1 MYQKSL
7 LFSALITL
15 GATLDDPRLA
25 KVLDYQSERTS
36 VGHYFFRFE
45 SSDGII
51 REEEGTLLDEN
62 NPESP
67 VIVKGSYSYPDPTGK
82 LYTVRYIA
90 DENGFHPEVP
100 TPVNSPVLITG
111 PRPQVQF
118 IPSTPR
124 PRIRPEITT
133 PTRIQIPIESTTQK
147 TYSDLDDNKLQESIV
162 GLLSNGRGF
171 AAN

>member
-7 LFSALITL
+7 LFSALIAIV
-15 GATLDDPRLA
+15 ATLDDPRAA
-25 KVLDYQSERTS
+25 KIVDYQSERTS
-36 VGHYFFRFE
+36 AGHYFFRFE

-62 NPESP
+62 DPESP
-67 VIVKGSYSYPDPTGK
+67 VVVKGSYTYTDSTGK

-90 DENGFHPEVP
+90 DENGFHPELP
-100 TPVNSPVLITG
+100 TPVNSPVLISG
-111 PRPQVQF
+111 PRPQLQF

-124 PRIRPEITT
+124 PRIRPEVTT
-133 PTRIQIPIESTTQK
+133 PTRIQIPLESTTPK
-147 TYSDLDDNKLQESIV
+147 TYNDLDNKLQESIV

-171 AAN
+171 AVN